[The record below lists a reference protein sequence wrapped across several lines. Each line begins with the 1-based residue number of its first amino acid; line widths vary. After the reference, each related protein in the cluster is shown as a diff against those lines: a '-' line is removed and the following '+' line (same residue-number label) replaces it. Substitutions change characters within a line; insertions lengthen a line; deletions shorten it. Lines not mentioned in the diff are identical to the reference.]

1 MIFILIYI
9 DQTLWTKF
17 EPVFELCV
25 NFVFEPQRVSCLFPP
40 ISGVHGGSMG
50 VPPPPLPSKKYVK
63 GRKNEKKNQPKNLK
77 MHFKVAEIR
86 GEMQGGGLH
95 PPLENRVCTPLLP
108 IDILSPSIRIR

>member
-17 EPVFELCV
+17 EPVFELSV

-50 VPPPPLPSKKYVK
+50 VPPPFTIEKI
-63 GRKNEKKNQPKNLK
+63 RKRKEKRKKNQPKNLK

-86 GEMQGGGLH
+86 GEMQGGASAPP
-95 PPLENRVCTPLLP
+95 PPL
-108 IDILSPSIRIR
+108 